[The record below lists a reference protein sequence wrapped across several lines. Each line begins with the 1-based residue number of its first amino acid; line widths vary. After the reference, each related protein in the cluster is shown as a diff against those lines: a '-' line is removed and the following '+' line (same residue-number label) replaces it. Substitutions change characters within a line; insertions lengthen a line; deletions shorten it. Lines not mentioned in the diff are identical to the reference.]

1 MKIKGFPVGMI
12 QTNCYLLQDDVTG
25 DIALIDP
32 GDDAAFLLKQVE
44 SAGGTLRMILL
55 THGHFDHGLA
65 IQDILKQYPEL
76 PVYIHE
82 ADYPSAIHGD
92 GAMFPYKIGPLPT
105 AVFYGEGDTVTL
117 GSLTLHVM
125 STPGHSPGSV
135 VLRVGD
141 TLFTG
146 DTLFAGSC
154 GRTDFP
160 GGSTQQ
166 MLDSL
171 RRLAALE
178 GNYHILPGHE
188 GDTDLD
194 WERQHNPYMQ

>member
-12 QTNCYLLQDDVTG
+12 QTNCYLLKDEVTG
-25 DIALIDP
+25 EIALIDP
-32 GDDAAFLLKQVE
+32 GDDAGFLLKQVE
-44 SAGGTLRMILL
+44 TAGGTLRMILL

-65 IQDILKQYPEL
+65 IQEILKKYPEL
-76 PVYIHE
+76 PVYIHR
-82 ADYPSAIHGD
+82 ADYPAATQGD
-92 GAMFPYKIGPLPT
+92 GTFPYKIGPLPT
-105 AVFYGEGDTVTL
+105 AVFYDEGDEVKL
-117 GSLTLHVM
+117 GSLTIHVM
-125 STPGHSPGSV
+125 NTPGHSPGSV
-135 VLRVGD
+135 VLQVED

-160 GGSTQQ
+160 GGDTQK

-178 GNYHILPGHE
+178 GDYHVLPGHE
-188 GDTDLD
+188 GDTRLD
-194 WERQHNPYMQ
+194 WERKHNPYMR